1 MIEIAI
7 DGTAASGKGTLARRL
22 SVKYD
27 FPHLDTGSM
36 YRMVALELI
45 NDKKNDYT
53 NLEIECCKIA
63 KKLSF
68 KQLENNKLRSE
79 VVAALASKIASFPTL
94 RETLNLKQIE
104 FANVNKRKY
113 GGCILDGRDIGTKIL
128 PNANFKFFINASVEI
143 RAKRRLLEKNISFL
157 HGNDEECMLQSLI
170 SDITKRD
177 LSDSTRK
184 TSPLVPAED
193 AFIIDTST
201 ISADEVMSIA
211 TKIIERSNKIVGWK
225 MEISINK
232 FNI

>member
-53 NLEIECCKIA
+53 NLEIESCKIA

-79 VVAALASKIASFPTL
+79 VVAALASKIASFPSL

-177 LSDSTRK
+177 LSDSRRK

-193 AFIIDTST
+193 AFIIDTSS

-211 TKIIERSNKIVGWK
+211 TKIIERSNKTVG
-225 MEISINK
+225 
-232 FNI
+232 